1 MNSSCASE
9 ITDMLLFTGGHD
21 QDRRSYLKGQ
31 VRNKRAHAHTHTHT
45 NVVTVLLG
53 HNTVSQTAVRDS

>member
-9 ITDMLLFTGGHD
+9 ITDMLLFAGGHD

-31 VRNKRAHAHTHTHT
+31 VRNKRARTHTHM